1 MGSGGCILDVRKSV
15 VLDSAVIDSP
25 VMGKIAPTLFRAAWK
40 HWFLW
45 KMNVLGYL
53 TQLLAVIIV
62 QNGFWS
68 FLKQIISRSIS
79 GTWWILE
86 RICLISALWIRIR
99 YDFEIKRNI
108 TAIRGDSAT
117 GKTALVDM
125 IREYYENGNASAIEL
140 ICDKECTALEGRT
153 WAGQFSM
160 MRECI
165 VFIDEGNDFV
175 MSKEFADTIQ
185 NTDN

>member
-1 MGSGGCILDVRKSV
+1 
-15 VLDSAVIDSP
+15 
-25 VMGKIAPTLFRAAWK
+25 
-40 HWFLW
+40 
-45 KMNVLGYL
+45 
-53 TQLLAVIIV
+53 
-62 QNGFWS
+62 
-68 FLKQIISRSIS
+68 
-79 GTWWILE
+79 
-86 RICLISALWIRIR
+86 
-99 YDFEIKRNI
+99 
-108 TAIRGDSAT
+108 
-117 GKTALVDM
+117 M

-185 NTDN
+185 NTSNLIIVNRLSLRK

>member
-1 MGSGGCILDVRKSV
+1 
-15 VLDSAVIDSP
+15 
-25 VMGKIAPTLFRAAWK
+25 
-40 HWFLW
+40 
-45 KMNVLGYL
+45 
-53 TQLLAVIIV
+53 
-62 QNGFWS
+62 
-68 FLKQIISRSIS
+68 
-79 GTWWILE
+79 
-86 RICLISALWIRIR
+86 
-99 YDFEIKRNI
+99 
-108 TAIRGDSAT
+108 
-117 GKTALVDM
+117 M

-165 VFIDEGNDFV
+165 VFV